1 MAAPTDE
8 FARYLFTAEGICLK
22 KGSTR
27 DLPHPSSRL
36 IVMGRFM
43 AAARRPHA
51 DTAFSGVDR
60 L

>member
-1 MAAPTDE
+1 MAASTDE

-27 DLPHPSSRL
+27 DLPRRSSWL
-36 IVMGRFM
+36 IAMRRFI